1 MPLMENHAGSK
12 HPRASLLC
20 LRANGFQPKNE
31 SEEEPMNPYFIMVGN
46 TRCPVSEQVY
56 RAYYQSWEHE
66 RYLEK
71 KARSR
76 EIPFSLTEAD
86 CIIDKLL
93 VKELLTRL
101 GRLNEYDWM
110 LIFELFI
117 LDTPER
123 ELARKLNLPRTTL
136 RRQKDRILKTLRQLI
151 NF

>member
-1 MPLMENHAGSK
+1 
-12 HPRASLLC
+12 
-20 LRANGFQPKNE
+20 
-31 SEEEPMNPYFIMVGN
+31 MNPYFIMVGI

-71 KARSR
+71 KAMSR
-76 EIPFSLTEAD
+76 EIPFSLYPNGFDIERVAKPADETAAD
-86 CIIDKLL
+86 CIIDRLL
-93 VKELLTRL
+93 VKELLTCL
-101 GRLNEYDWM
+101 GRLNEHDWM

-117 LDTPER
+117 LETPER